1 MAWSCQGNEKRNR
14 VTYRTRNT
22 LPSFISSFAC
32 LSSPKESN
40 NSVPVGARAAA
51 RQVQQAVRTALVS
64 GKRRLCVDILI
75 AAVDP
80 RSRNFDDDAAATVFD
95 SLIESVQPVLPA
107 EEAQV
112 KVIVS
117 GSTAAVRINSWVKS
131 LQVKNVSVDV
141 LGIYANQD
149 SNDEEDSKQ
158 YEKGNPDALIIIDP
172 PGTGDSI
179 LDLRKLLR
187 KAHGDNIPVVINNHP
202 RRDALYELLGYGGHI
217 PYEMTSYES
226 VFLLAP
232 FALKAKGDSQ
242 PGISSPRF
250 VLMRKFPHKWN
261 LWKYQGLKDK
271 SFLTASESVSD
282 GPISDDEYK
291 LCVEYP
297 YAPSDNDLMK
307 DISTSLGNS

>member
-1 MAWSCQGNEKRNR
+1 MAWNCKRKA
-14 VTYRTRNT
+14 
-22 LPSFISSFAC
+22 LPSFISPFAC

-40 NSVPVGARAAA
+40 NNVPVGARAAA

-80 RSRNFDDDAAATVFD
+80 RSRNFDDNAAATVFE
-95 SLIESVQPVLPA
+95 SLIESVQPILPA

-112 KVIVS
+112 KIIVS
-117 GSTAAVRINSWVKS
+117 GSTAAMRINNWVKS
-131 LQVKNVSVDV
+131 LQVRNISVDV
-141 LGIYANQD
+141 LGIYANQE
-149 SNDEEDSKQ
+149 SNDEEDSQ
-158 YEKGNPDALIIIDP
+158 LQEIDNPDALIIIDP

-187 KAHGDNIPVVINNHP
+187 RAHDDNIPVVVNNHP
-202 RRDALYELLGYGGHI
+202 RRDALYDLLGYGGHI
-217 PYEMTSYES
+217 PYELASYEP

-232 FALKAKGDSQ
+232 FALKTKDDSQ
-242 PGISSPRF
+242 PGTPPSRF

-271 SFLTASESVSD
+271 SFLAASDSVSD
-282 GPISDDEYK
+282 VASSDDEYR
-291 LCVEYP
+291 LCAEYP
-297 YAPSDNDLMK
+297 YAPSDNELMK
-307 DISTSLGNS
+307 DVSTSLEKA